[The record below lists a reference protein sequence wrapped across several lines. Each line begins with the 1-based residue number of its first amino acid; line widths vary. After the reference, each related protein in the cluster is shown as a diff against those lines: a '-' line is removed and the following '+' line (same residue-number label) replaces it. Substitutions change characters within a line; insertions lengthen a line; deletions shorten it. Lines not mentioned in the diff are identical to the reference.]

1 MNIHPTAIVDP
12 AARLA
17 AGVEVGPHAIIGPSV
32 VLGAGCRVLAHAI
45 LEGDVIAGENNTF
58 GYGCVVGTPPQD
70 FAFDPACPSG
80 VRIGSGNIFRE
91 HVTIHR
97 GTKEG
102 TFTEVGDGCYLMV
115 NAHMGHNSKLANRV
129 VMANDVLLAG
139 YVEIADG
146 AIIAGGAMLHQ
157 FMRVGTLAMVRGGA
171 RVGKDVPPYTFA
183 ETKNQLLGINSIGLR
198 RAGLSADA
206 RTEIRRAYKLAFR
219 SGLNVSQ
226 ALAKSREETWGPE
239 AALFFDFI
247 ASSKR
252 GVCTANRMVGASA
265 QADE

>member
-12 AARLA
+12 AARLGG
-17 AGVEVGPHAIIGPSV
+17 GVEIGPHAIIGAGV

-45 LEGDVIAGENNTF
+45 LEGDLVAGDNNTF
-58 GYGCVVGTPPQD
+58 GYGCVIGTPPQD
-70 FAFDPACPSG
+70 FAFDPACHSG
-80 VRIGSGNIFRE
+80 VRIGSHNTFRE
-91 HVTIHR
+91 YVTIHR

-102 TFTEVGDGCYLMV
+102 SMTGVGDGCYLMV
-115 NAHMGHNSKLANRV
+115 NAHMGHNSQLGNRV

-139 YVEIADG
+139 YVEIGDG

-198 RAGLSADA
+198 RSGLSADA
-206 RTEIRRAYKLAFR
+206 RNEIRRAYKLVFR
-219 SGLNVSQ
+219 SGYNVSQ
-226 ALAKSREETWGPE
+226 ALAEARKQTWGPE
-239 AALFFDFI
+239 AAAFVDFV